1 MDKIKATNVD
11 FYYGNFHALKN
22 ISLTIP
28 ENQVVAFIGP
38 SGCGKSTFLRLFN
51 RMNDLIPNTRLTGN
65 ISIETLTDTA
75 MMQIYVLLND
85 HDRYLPAIER
95 TRISVETDNDNCTVI
110 LYTFPELDT
119 ATAARYGAI
128 VLTPDNSPQY
138 YTLERTPRGRMVLCR
153 IAVWRHT
160 IVRCLPGGISAEEF
174 ISMSKSLSTISGQED
189 SDMSI

>member
-1 MDKIKATNVD
+1 
-11 FYYGNFHALKN
+11 
-22 ISLTIP
+22 
-28 ENQVVAFIGP
+28 
-38 SGCGKSTFLRLFN
+38 
-51 RMNDLIPNTRLTGN
+51 
-65 ISIETLTDTA
+65 
-75 MMQIYVLLND
+75 MMQIYVLLNE

-95 TRISVETDNDNCTVI
+95 TRISVDKDNDNRTVI

-119 ATAARYGAI
+119 ATAAKYGAV

-153 IAVWRHT
+153 IEVWRHT
-160 IVRCLPGGISAEEF
+160 IIRYLPERISAGEF

>member
-1 MDKIKATNVD
+1 MELFRQLVKRIRGFISNAVRLLTVRKSRFGIDIPATPD
-11 FYYGNFHALKN
+11 IIHFESFF
-22 ISLTIP
+22 IP
-28 ENQVVAFIGP
+28 YLVREY
-38 SGCGKSTFLRLFN
+38 SS
-51 RMNDLIPNTRLTGN
+51 GN

>member
-1 MDKIKATNVD
+1 MEFIRRLVRRIQGFISNAVRLLTVRKSRIGIDVPVTPDIIIHFESFFIPYLVREYSSGK
-11 FYYGNFHALKN
+11 
-22 ISLTIP
+22 ISL
-28 ENQVVAFIGP
+28 
-38 SGCGKSTFLRLFN
+38 
-51 RMNDLIPNTRLTGN
+51 
-65 ISIETLTDTA
+65 ETLTDTA
-75 MMQIYVLLND
+75 MMQTFVLLND

-95 TRISVETDNDNCTVI
+95 TRISVETDNDNRTVI

-153 IAVWRHT
+153 IEVWRHT
-160 IVRCLPGGISAEEF
+160 IIRYLPERISAGEF